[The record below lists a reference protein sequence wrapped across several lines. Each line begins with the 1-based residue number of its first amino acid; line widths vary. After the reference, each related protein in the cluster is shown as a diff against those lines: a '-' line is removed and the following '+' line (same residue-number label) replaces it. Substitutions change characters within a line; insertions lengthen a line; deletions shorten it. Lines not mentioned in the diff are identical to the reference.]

1 MLIGRA
7 TPEEHGMTPQRLTTL
22 VMCLAMGFAAIHAL
36 AADEPAPAAYAA
48 FGAQAEQAPH
58 GRAD

>member
-1 MLIGRA
+1 
-7 TPEEHGMTPQRLTTL
+7 MTPQRLTTL

-36 AADEPAPAAYAA
+36 AADEPATAACAA
-48 FGAQAEQAPH
+48 IGPQAEQVPH